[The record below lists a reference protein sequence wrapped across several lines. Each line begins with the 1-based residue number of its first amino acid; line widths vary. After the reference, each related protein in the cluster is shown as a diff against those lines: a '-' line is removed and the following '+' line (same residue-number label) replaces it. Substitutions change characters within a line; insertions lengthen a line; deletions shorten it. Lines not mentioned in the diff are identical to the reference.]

1 MHLIIMG
8 APGSG
13 KGTAAVDLVKIYDI
27 PHIST
32 GDMFREA
39 IKNQTELGKLAK
51 DLIDNGKFV
60 PDEVTCGLVKERLQQ
75 EDCKKGFLLDGFPR
89 NLNQAKAL
97 DEILKELNITLDAAI
112 NLEIEDSII
121 IDRIINRRLCSKCS
135 ASYNLVSLPPKKEGV
150 CDVCGSPLITRKDDN
165 KETIVTRLNVY
176 NEQTKP
182 LISYYSSTGKL
193 LNINSNQEP
202 KGTINDIVEG
212 LKNMNGDKE

>member
-182 LISYYSSTGKL
+182 LINYYSSTGKL

-202 KGTINDIVEG
+202 KGTIKDIVEG